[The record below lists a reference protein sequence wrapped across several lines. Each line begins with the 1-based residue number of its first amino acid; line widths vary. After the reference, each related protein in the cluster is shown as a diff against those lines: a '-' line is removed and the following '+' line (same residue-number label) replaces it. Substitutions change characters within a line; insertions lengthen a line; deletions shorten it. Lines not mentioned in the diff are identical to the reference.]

1 MMPAD
6 CPEEIMPTDCP
17 YLMKIVYLQS
27 QEVQQNPPSN
37 RHKPIHIIVNLLRN
51 KEKILKEAREKCFM
65 KFRVTT
71 KILVAKFTLKA
82 IEVRSQ

>member
-1 MMPAD
+1 MSRRNNAD
-6 CPEEIMPTDCP
+6 RLSIFDENCLFTESRGATEPPPT
-17 YLMKIVYLQS
+17 
-27 QEVQQNPPSN
+27 N
-37 RHKPIHIIVNLLRN
+37 RHKPRHIIVNLLRN